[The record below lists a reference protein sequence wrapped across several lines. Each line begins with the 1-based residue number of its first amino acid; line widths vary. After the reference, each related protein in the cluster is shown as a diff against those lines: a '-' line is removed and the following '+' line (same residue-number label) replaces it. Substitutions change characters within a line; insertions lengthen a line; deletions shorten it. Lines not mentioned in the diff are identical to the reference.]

1 MHHAGTSPDT
11 NSSYYLIYLL
21 ACLHY
26 EAYVD
31 TFNACFHICKEF
43 LNSSSVRLVNLA
55 CLKQSNNLQVSKVVD
70 ESVCMHIHMQ
80 LTIVSILIHIHLNLS
95 QSWIYIAIIN
105 GYLITNYSDWS
116 FNVSFYTIDE
126 EMLLD

>member
-1 MHHAGTSPDT
+1 MR
-11 NSSYYLIYLL
+11 LL
-21 ACLHY
+21 TRFQY
-26 EAYVD
+26 EAYI
-31 TFNACFHICKEF
+31 NAFHTCFHIGED
-43 LNSSSVRLVNLA
+43 LRNSSCVCCINLA
-55 CLKQSNNLQVSKVVD
+55 CLKHSNNLQVSKIVD
-70 ESVCMHIHMQ
+70 ECVCMHIHMQ
-80 LTIVSILIHIHLNLS
+80 LAIVLVLEHIHLNLS